1 MNIKNILAA
10 TFVATLILSTSVYAE
25 ENSVEMVS
33 GGVGDAEMDDI
44 TVAQKNYTLKLIFAN
59 SAGEYLADVSV
70 VIKDK
75 KGDTIVDTSSVG
87 PVLLVKLKAG
97 TYKVSAST
105 DKETKT
111 NKIIVHNSDL
121 TTRYIHINALENI
134 DKAPNKE

>member
-1 MNIKNILAA
+1 MKIKNILA
-10 TFVATLILSTSVYAE
+10 VSLIASLLLYTGVYAQ
-25 ENSVEMVS
+25 ENNVEMVS

-59 SAGEYLADVSV
+59 SSGEYLADVSV

-87 PVLLVKLKAG
+87 PVLLLKLKAG
-97 TYKVSAST
+97 TYNVSAST

-111 NKIIVHNSDL
+111 NKITVRKTGL
-121 TTRYIHINALENI
+121 TTQYFHINALENI